1 MVRARGGIA
10 APGDRPVSRT
20 RPLIAFVGRPNVGKS
35 TLFNRIVRRRAA
47 IVQDVPGV
55 TRDRN
60 YGDFTWEGRLL
71 SAVDT
76 GGFEPIGKA
85 RKGQEGDRSLMRSVQ
100 EQAQL
105 AVEEASAVVLVV
117 DGREGLTEVDRAIAG
132 LLRRSGTP
140 LFVAVNKMDTSRTE
154 ESAPLAEFYDLG
166 FGVVQPVSAEH
177 GRGCGELVDAII
189 EALEASGTVVP
200 HEEAEPEFP
209 EFEDEEPEEEPE
221 GAVDPAGEIR
231 LAIVGRP
238 NVGKSTLVNAIL
250 REERFVVSEV
260 AGTTRDSIDASF
272 EHEGQRFVITDT
284 AGIRRK
290 RSIAQNVEK
299 YSVIRAM
306 RSIDD
311 ADVVAVILDAQ
322 EAGAD
327 QDARLIGLVIEKGR
341 AIVLVVNKWDIAQ
354 KAGATQR
361 WYRDELSKRLPFVP
375 WAPILFVT
383 AKDGRGVTA
392 LPGPAVPHPASD
404 TQAEHAPRGH
414 PGSASG
420 AALPRPPGQAL
431 LRQHGVDGAPDTGPP
446 GQPAGD
452 HPGLLQALHREP
464 LPGEVRPARPAAFRL
479 PGARPAGRGSALQNE
494 APRRLTLVRS
504 PPRLARLFAGIA
516 PGEPCRNTQRN

>member
-1 MVRARGGIA
+1 MVRARGGVA
-10 APGDRPVSRT
+10 APGDRPVSRA

-35 TLFNRIVRRRAA
+35 TLFNRVVRRRAA

-105 AVEEASAVVLVV
+105 AVEEAAAVVLVV

-166 FGVVQPVSAEH
+166 FGAVQPVSAEH

-189 EALEASGTVVP
+189 AALEASGTVVP

-209 EFEDEEPEEEPE
+209 DIEDEEAEEEPE
-221 GAVDPAGEIR
+221 GVVDLNGEIR

-260 AGTTRDSIDASF
+260 AGTTRDSIDTSF

-341 AIVLVVNKWDIAQ
+341 AIVLVVNKWDVAQ

-361 WYRDELSKRLPFVP
+361 WYRDELAKRLPFVP
-375 WAPILFVT
+375 WAPILCCARRGAWPGSTGPGFRRPSSTRSSRPSRFSIRRRSPT
-383 AKDGRGVTA
+383 ATRSSSITSAWCRRRRRPWSSRPAVRRRSRTPTSASSRTASVRRSASASRSVSSTGSAHGGEGRG
-392 LPGPAVPHPASD
+392 
-404 TQAEHAPRGH
+404 
-414 PGSASG
+414 
-420 AALPRPPGQAL
+420 
-431 LRQHGVDGAPDTGPP
+431 
-446 GQPAGD
+446 
-452 HPGLLQALHREP
+452 
-464 LPGEVRPARPAAFRL
+464 
-479 PGARPAGRGSALQNE
+479 
-494 APRRLTLVRS
+494 APRRSAAALD
-504 PPRLARLFAGIA
+504 ARPVTA
-516 PGEPCRNTQRN
+516 

>member
-1 MVRARGGIA
+1 MVRARGGVA
-10 APGDRPVSRT
+10 APGDRPVSRA

-35 TLFNRIVRRRAA
+35 TLFNRVVRRRAA

-105 AVEEASAVVLVV
+105 AVEEAAAVVLVV

-166 FGVVQPVSAEH
+166 FGAVQPVSAEH

-189 EALEASGTVVP
+189 AALEASGTVVP

-209 EFEDEEPEEEPE
+209 DIEDEEAEEEPE
-221 GAVDPAGEIR
+221 GVVDLNGEIR

-260 AGTTRDSIDASF
+260 AGTTRDSIDTSF

-341 AIVLVVNKWDIAQ
+341 AIVLVVNKWDVAQ

-361 WYRDELSKRLPFVP
+361 WYRDELAKRLPFVP

-392 LPGPAVPHPASD
+392 L
-404 TQAEHAPRGH
+404 
-414 PGSASG
+414 
-420 AALPRPPGQAL
+420 
-431 LRQHGVDGAPDTGPP
+431 LRE
-446 GQPAGD
+446 AG
-452 HPGLLQALHREP
+452 
-464 LPGEVRPARPAAFRL
+464 
-479 PGARPAGRGSALQNE
+479 
-494 APRRLTLVRS
+494 
-504 PPRLARLFAGIA
+504 RLARQYRTRLPTPKLNTLLEAIQVQHPA
-516 PGEPCRNTQRN
+516 PLSHGHPVKLYYVSMVSTAPPTLVLQASRPETIPDSYKRFIENRFRETFGLRVPLRFVYRERARRGGPRRSKTKRRGA

>member
-1 MVRARGGIA
+1 MVRARGGVA

-35 TLFNRIVRRRAA
+35 TLFNRVVRRRAA

-105 AVEEASAVVLVV
+105 AVEEAAAVVLVV
-117 DGREGLTEVDRAIAG
+117 DGREGLTEVDRAIAD

-140 LFVAVNKMDTSRTE
+140 LFVAVNKMDTGRTE

-221 GAVDPAGEIR
+221 GTGDLAGEIR

-260 AGTTRDSIDASF
+260 AGTTRDSIDTSF
-272 EHEGQRFVITDT
+272 EHEGHRFVITDT

-361 WYRDELSKRLPFVP
+361 WYRDELNKRLPFVP

-392 LPGPAVPHPASD
+392 L
-404 TQAEHAPRGH
+404 
-414 PGSASG
+414 
-420 AALPRPPGQAL
+420 
-431 LRQHGVDGAPDTGPP
+431 LRE
-446 GQPAGD
+446 AG
-452 HPGLLQALHREP
+452 
-464 LPGEVRPARPAAFRL
+464 
-479 PGARPAGRGSALQNE
+479 
-494 APRRLTLVRS
+494 
-504 PPRLARLFAGIA
+504 RLARQYRTRLPTPKLNNLLEAIQVQHPA
-516 PGEPCRNTQRN
+516 PLSHGHPVKLYYVSMVSTAPPTFVLQASRPETIPDSYKRFIENRFRETFGLRVPLRFVYRERARRGRSSRAKPKRRGA